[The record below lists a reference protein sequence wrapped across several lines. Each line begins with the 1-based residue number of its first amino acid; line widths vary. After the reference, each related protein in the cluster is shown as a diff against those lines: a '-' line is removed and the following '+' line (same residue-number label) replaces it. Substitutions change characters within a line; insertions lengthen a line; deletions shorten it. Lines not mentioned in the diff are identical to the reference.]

1 MCGITGWLDWEADP
15 AEQRALVAQ
24 MAHTL
29 RHRGPDAD
37 GLWAA
42 GPLALAHRRLVVID
56 PAGGVQPM
64 VHQQGQNRYVI
75 SYNGELYNFR
85 ELRRELQN
93 LGHVFRTNSD
103 TEVLLQAYVAWGE
116 GCLQR
121 LVGMFAFA
129 IWDEARQQLLLARD
143 HMGIKPLFYAQRG
156 SALLFG
162 SELKALLAHPLVQP
176 EVDAQGLAEI
186 FTWAKTPGLGIYRNV
201 SELRPGHAL
210 LANREGQRITQFW
223 RLQSA
228 PHTDDLDTTIERLRA
243 MLSDSVRSQLVADVP
258 LVSLLSGGV
267 DSSGLAALAARE
279 LGQHGR
285 SLHTYTIDFVNS
297 SRDFQ
302 ADMLRSSLDAPWAQQ
317 VAQHI
322 GTLHHTITL
331 DTTDLL
337 EHMLA
342 PMRARDLPSAGTMDT
357 ALYLLFKQMKQQAT
371 VAISGESA
379 DEVFGGYFWFVNPQA
394 ALGINSLPW
403 VPAVGFA
410 QLLSAEARARLD
422 PDAYVARRYQEA
434 LAELPPPAEGQSET
448 PIDAKMRELFYLSQT
463 RFISIFM
470 DRKDRASMA
479 SGFEVR
485 VPYCD
490 HRIVEYLWNVPWQMK
505 ATNQIEKG
513 LLREAFAGLLP
524 DEVRQRRKSAFPIS
538 RNPSYLQAL
547 RQIVQDTLEDSA
559 APIRPL
565 IDLGQARAL
574 LAGDV
579 PAERLSWTMYY
590 LDSIIQVNNWL
601 SEYRV
606 RLAL

>member
-1 MCGITGWLDWEADP
+1 MCGITGVLDWNTNL
-15 AEQRALVAQ
+15 AEQRGQVER
-24 MAHTL
+24 MVRTL

-37 GLWAA
+37 GVWID
-42 GPLALAHRRLVVID
+42 GPVALAHRRLMVID
-56 PAGGVQPM
+56 LAGGVQPM
-64 VHQQGQNRYVI
+64 IHQQGDRRYVI

-85 ELRRELQN
+85 ELRRELQS

-116 GCLQR
+116 ACLQR

-129 IWDEARQQLLLARD
+129 IWDEAAQRLLLARD

-156 SALLFG
+156 GALLFG
-162 SELKALLAHPLVQP
+162 SELKALLVHPLVQP
-176 EVDAQGLAEI
+176 EIDAEGLAEI

-210 LANREGQRITQFW
+210 VAGRDGVRVSQYW

-228 PHTDDLDTTIERLRA
+228 PHTDDLATTVERVRA
-243 MLSDSVRSQLVADVP
+243 LLSDSVRSQLVADVP

-279 LGQHGR
+279 LRQHGR
-285 SLHTYTIDFVNS
+285 PLHTYTVDFADS
-297 SRDFQ
+297 TRDFQ
-302 ADMLRSSLDAPWAQQ
+302 ADMLRSSMDAPVAQQ
-317 VAQHI
+317 VAQQI
-322 GTLHHTITL
+322 GTVHHTITL
-331 DTTDLL
+331 DTPELL

-357 ALYLLFKQMKQQAT
+357 ALYLLFKHLKQEAT

-394 ALGINSLPW
+394 ALGISSLPW

-410 QLLSAEARARLD
+410 QLLSPEARARID

-434 LAELPPPAEGQSET
+434 LAEIPPPADGQSET
-448 PIDAKMRELFYLSQT
+448 PTDAKMRELFYLSQT

-505 ATNQIEKG
+505 AANQIEKG
-513 LLREAFAGLLP
+513 LLREAFAGTLP
-524 DEVRQRRKSAFPIS
+524 DEVRLRRKSAFPIS

-547 RQIVQDTLEDSA
+547 RQIVRETLDDPG

-565 IDLGQARAL
+565 IDQQQARAL
-574 LAGDV
+574 LADEV
-579 PAERLSWTMYY
+579 PPERLSWVMYY
-590 LDSIIQVNNWL
+590 LDSIIQVNGWL

-606 RLAL
+606 RVAI